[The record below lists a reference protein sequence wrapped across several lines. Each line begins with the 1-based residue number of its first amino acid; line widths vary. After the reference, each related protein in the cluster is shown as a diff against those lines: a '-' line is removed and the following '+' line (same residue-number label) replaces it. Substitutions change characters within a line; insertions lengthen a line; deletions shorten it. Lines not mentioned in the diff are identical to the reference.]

1 MPRELSYCW
10 SCQRLLLTHRW
21 HIVEIVLAYNG
32 RPVILN
38 IDWPNW
44 GFGIAFIAI
53 AGLLLWLPYTR
64 PFAVHKASGFHL
76 IHLVLFLLPIQ
87 IFGFAFIYAFIIL
100 YASYR

>member
-1 MPRELSYCW
+1 MG
-10 SCQRLLLTHRW
+10 
-21 HIVEIVLAYNG
+21 IVEIVLAYNG